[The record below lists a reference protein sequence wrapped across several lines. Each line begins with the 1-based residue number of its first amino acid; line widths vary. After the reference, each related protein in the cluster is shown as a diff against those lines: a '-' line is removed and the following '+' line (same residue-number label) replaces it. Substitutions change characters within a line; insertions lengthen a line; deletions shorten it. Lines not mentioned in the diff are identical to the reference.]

1 MNKRN
6 AITALVIVAIL
17 VILLTF
23 LNKSYKGL
31 DKLNVKT
38 SDKISLNETPQSST
52 DLNRSVVD
60 IPDLAAS
67 LNSKST
73 TVEQDLRIISD
84 MLSAYRTNFPNKGN
98 PTGTN
103 EEITLSLSGKNKL
116 GLILISR
123 NNPAINSAGELC
135 DRWGTPYFFH
145 AESGLK
151 MKIRSAGPDKKM
163 WTKDDL
169 EFEP

>member
-23 LNKSYKGL
+23 LNKSSESL
-31 DKLNVKT
+31 DKTNVKT
-38 SDKISLNETPQSST
+38 RDKISLNETPQSSN
-52 DLNRSVVD
+52 DLDRSAVD

-67 LNSKST
+67 LNSKSI
-73 TVEQDLRIISD
+73 TVEQDLRIISEI
-84 MLSAYRTNFPNKGN
+84 LSAYRTNFPNKGN

-103 EEITLSLSGKNKL
+103 EEITSSLSGKNKL

-123 NNPAINSAGELC
+123 NNLAINPSGELC

-151 MKIRSAGPDKKM
+151 MKIQSAGPDKKM
-163 WTKDDL
+163 WTKDDV